1 MEQERSISD
10 PDLGTG
16 GEGDGLLSS
25 GIPRSIKSLQKCHD
39 SSDLTQHFSQPG
51 VTDCPTPCPGP
62 NDLPSLVACCSI
74 GCQED
79 STSSCIRC
87 LTTPVNFHMSLSIT
101 QWSVSPCPL
110 SPPHQVL
117 LQPGLPPPPPPRR
130 PRPARGCRAH
140 GRACC
145 RSGCLVACLLQR
157 I

>member
-25 GIPRSIKSLQKCHD
+25 GIPRSIKSLQKCHNL
-39 SSDLTQHFSQPG
+39 SDLTQHFSQPG

-87 LTTPVNFHMSLSIT
+87 LTTPVNFQMSLSIT
-101 QWSVSPCPL
+101 HGLCLHVPSLLPTRYCCSPDSLHLPL
-110 SPPHQVL
+110 HAG
-117 LQPGLPPPPPPRR
+117 PGLLGGVVLMGGL
-130 PRPARGCRAH
+130 A
-140 GRACC
+140 
-145 RSGCLVACLLQR
+145 VAVVVW
-157 I
+157 

>member
-16 GEGDGLLSS
+16 GEGDGLSSS

-87 LTTPVNFHMSLSIT
+87 LTTPVNFHMPLSIT
-101 QWSVSPCPL
+101 QGLCLHVSPPS
-110 SPPHQVL
+110 SPPGTAAARTPSTSPSMPAPACSGVSCSWEGL
-117 LQPGLPPPPPPRR
+117 LSQWLFG
-130 PRPARGCRAH
+130 
-140 GRACC
+140 
-145 RSGCLVACLLQR
+145 SLLQR